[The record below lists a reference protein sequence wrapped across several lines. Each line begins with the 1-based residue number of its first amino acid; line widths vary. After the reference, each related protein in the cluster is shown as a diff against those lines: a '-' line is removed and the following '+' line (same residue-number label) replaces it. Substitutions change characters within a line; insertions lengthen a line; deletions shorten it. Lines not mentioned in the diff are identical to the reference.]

1 MRISALFLIA
11 AALCAQTF
19 EVASIKVNTSGAAS
33 SQFPFL
39 NKGRLTAKNS
49 PVRWILEAAW
59 GLSGQQISGPDWILD
74 DRYEIEGKAPE
85 GVPDPEIK
93 PMLQALLRD
102 RFKLEAHIEMR
113 EVPVY
118 NLVVSKGGPK
128 IKPFDPEHPG
138 QQPARLPGASM
149 LVGGFEGPR
158 ISKALAG
165 TAGRPVIDKTG
176 LKGRYFFA
184 IQYSQLGTNTETD
197 GAPDIFGAVQQQL
210 GLKLEPA
217 KAQVEILVVDHL
229 ERTPTEN

>member
-1 MRISALFLIA
+1 MRIFALFLVA

-19 EVASIKVNTSGAAS
+19 EVASIKVNSSGPSA

-39 NKGRLTAKNS
+39 NQGRLTAKNS

-59 GLSGQQISGPDWILD
+59 DLSPPQITGPDWID
-74 DRYEIEGKAPE
+74 NDRYDMEGRTPE
-85 GVPDPEIK
+85 GVPDTEIK
-93 PMLQALLRD
+93 SMLQALLKD

-113 EVPVY
+113 EMPVY
-118 NLVVSKGGPK
+118 NLVVAKGGPK

-138 QQPARLPGASM
+138 QQPARVPGASM
-149 LVGGFEGPR
+149 LVGGFEVPR
-158 ISKALAG
+158 IAKALAG

-176 LKGRYFFA
+176 LQGRYFFA

-197 GAPDIFGAVQQQL
+197 GAPDLFGAVQQQL